1 MILKK
6 LPGVDSRLNDRYHR
20 LVAEHMN
27 SSDPMSAGLKAL
39 PDKISNFALF
49 PNLRIGN
56 LNLVALASRNWK
68 PVLSQSKGSGFQ
80 TEFPS
85 MYR

>member
-27 SSDPMSAGLKAL
+27 SG
-39 PDKISNFALF
+39 
-49 PNLRIGN
+49 
-56 LNLVALASRNWK
+56 
-68 PVLSQSKGSGFQ
+68 
-80 TEFPS
+80 
-85 MYR
+85 YRKDSFVNE